1 MFENPTVDPDAV
13 YHEASDQRIT
23 TLGDHGFLFFAV
35 VRDPATVIVLRLV
48 TGLGERQATTALMN
62 KIDTFASRSV
72 TGRADGRVGTTWAES
87 ESGPRLSYLLTPG
100 RSFCSSC
107 PCGVLVTQEGGSDV
121 VSTVMTEE
129 ACTGFAL
136 PQWLRVPLLVVAPA
150 APVVTLATDAGV
162 RR

>member
-1 MFENPTVDPDAV
+1 M
-13 YHEASDQRIT
+13 
-23 TLGDHGFLFFAV
+23 
-35 VRDPATVIVLRLV
+35 
-48 TGLGERQATTALMN
+48 
-62 KIDTFASRSV
+62 
-72 TGRADGRVGTTWAES
+72 
-87 ESGPRLSYLLTPG
+87 
-100 RSFCSSC
+100 
-107 PCGVLVTQEGGSDV
+107 LVTQEGGSDV